1 MYLFDVATDWNLF
14 RTMQGSYS
22 EFNDDFNPIFLGNQ
36 SDLMCTCS
44 CTSGDPCVTPLSN
57 TTLCDTFALNEG
69 GSSCNIRHVVTLD
82 SRSGGQCDY
91 TFGYDKTSSLIDE
104 LSSLRW
110 ASLAIN
116 IIITP
121 LVLYYLVWQ
130 ARQGLDHD
138 EATISRV
145 MSRKSSRTSNFD
157 AHQLETIQQEQLQHK
172 RQSQTNFSG
181 SVSSDHLPTA
191 PNAKH
196 PCFNCNFE
204 LHPKAR
210 FCPNCGAKQMEFNKD
225 TMQGK
230 QIRRWLKRKESPEAG
245 RVHLCGVTGVFAA
258 LFIVSIVAC
267 PALFMVGFTSARDIL
282 DFSDTQIA
290 VVFILASIFALPL
303 LIFIVMFL
311 LFICEEC
318 GYDSTNIGFNCQEDA
333 CCICDGDAC
342 CENDGDGGCCDC
354 DCC

>member
-230 QIRRWLKRKESPEAG
+230 QIRRWLKRFLG
-245 RVHLCGVTGVFAA
+245 MMHLR
-258 LFIVSIVAC
+258 
-267 PALFMVGFTSARDIL
+267 MV
-282 DFSDTQIA
+282 
-290 VVFILASIFALPL
+290 
-303 LIFIVMFL
+303 FL
-311 LFICEEC
+311 LFEDLPQIIILIR
-318 GYDSTNIGFNCQEDA
+318 YIVILDSNEGLTCRYCAANGAACRFADVTKRTTLIISLLGTFASLFVFLFQMTLAEIRTYRTYNCWL
-333 CCICDGDAC
+333 G
-342 CENDGDGGCCDC
+342 
-354 DCC
+354 